1 VGYANRHRACACLE
15 PFFGILE
22 RVMVEVSCKHDR
34 VFQFEPEQAAL
45 LCIDMQR
52 DFLDPRGYSAVRGE
66 DMSVG
71 RTIIPRCRAVLDAC
85 RSAGLF
91 IVHTREGHKP
101 DLSDLHEA
109 KQERS
114 TGAGAPIGAA
124 GPLGRLLVRGEY
136 GHDFVDEMQPM
147 PGEPVVDKPGFGAFY
162 ATELQ
167 EMLRAQGVT
176 HVILLGVTTQC
187 CVFSTLREAV
197 DRGYRCLTLEDCTA
211 AFSESLQ
218 RGVFEMIASEGHLFG
233 WITEG
238 ATLVEALGATA
249 STQV

>member
-1 VGYANRHRACACLE
+1 
-15 PFFGILE
+15 
-22 RVMVEVSCKHDR
+22 MVEVSCKHDR
-34 VFQFEPEQAAL
+34 VFQFEPEKAAL

-52 DFLDPRGYSAVRGE
+52 DFLDPQGYSAVGGE
-66 DMSVG
+66 DVSVG

-114 TGAGAPIGAA
+114 TGAGAPIGAT

-147 PGEPVVDKPGFGAFY
+147 PEEPVVDKPGFGAFY

-211 AFSESLQ
+211 AFSESLHMECS
-218 RGVFEMIASEGHLFG
+218 R
-233 WITEG
+233 
-238 ATLVEALGATA
+238 
-249 STQV
+249 

>member
-1 VGYANRHRACACLE
+1 MIEVACDHGREL
-15 PFFGILE
+15 
-22 RVMVEVSCKHDR
+22 
-34 VFQFEPEQAAL
+34 VFDPAKAAL

-52 DFLDPRGYSAVRGE
+52 DFLDPRGYSAAGGE
-66 DMSVG
+66 DVG
-71 RTIIPRCRAVLDAC
+71 PLRQIIPPCRAVLDVC
-85 RSAGLF
+85 RELGVF

-114 TGAGAPIGAA
+114 TAGGAPIGAP

-136 GHDFVDEMQPM
+136 GHDFVDEMQPL

-162 ATELQ
+162 STRLQDMLQ
-167 EMLRAQGVT
+167 ERGIT
-176 HVILLGVTTQC
+176 HVIILGVTTQC

-197 DRGYRCLTLEDCTA
+197 DRGYRCLTLRDCTG

-218 RGVFEMIASEGHLFG
+218 CGVFEMIASEAHLFG
-233 WITEG
+233 WISDSVRLLQG
-238 ATLVEALGATA
+238 ANSRSASATL
-249 STQV
+249 SR